1 MPKNKLSILAL
12 LFIFGI
18 YAFVFSSFEMWKTGA
33 KGGDPLGYYSYLPA
47 TFLYQDLENL
57 ATTNVARGKYLPRKF
72 SDNFYE
78 EQFITNR
85 TENGNQVIKYTC
97 GLAITMTPFFGIAHF
112 LAPYLDYPTD
122 GFSPIYVFFQ
132 YLAGFFY
139 KQIL

>member
-85 TENGNQVIKYTC
+85 TENGNQVIK
-97 GLAITMTPFFGIAHF
+97 F
-112 LAPYLDYPTD
+112 
-122 GFSPIYVFFQ
+122 YVFFQ